1 VQGPPQVRCRSRG
14 EAVTF
19 EFSLLKEGPM
29 KCEEIPPGLGIRKSR
44 PFFRLVTLSAVLV
57 LLTACGSG
65 SGDSGATASAPPTAS
80 TSSGPGTA
88 STGSTVEINNF
99 MFTPKTLTVP
109 AGATVTWKFDDST
122 QHTVTADDNSFTS
135 QVLGSGQTYT
145 HTFTSAGTVNYH
157 CSIHTFMTGTIV
169 VK

>member
-1 VQGPPQVRCRSRG
+1 
-14 EAVTF
+14 
-19 EFSLLKEGPM
+19 M
-29 KCEEIPPGLGIRKSR
+29 RKSR
-44 PFFRLVTLSAVLV
+44 PFFRLLALLAVLV
-57 LLTACGSG
+57 LVTACGSG
-65 SGDSGATASAPPTAS
+65 SSGGGAAASASATASATAS
-80 TSSGPGTA
+80 ASASMSSGSGTA
-88 STGSTVEINNF
+88 VAGSTVEINNF

-109 AGATVTWKFDDST
+109 VGTTVTWKFDDST

-145 HTFTSAGTVNYH
+145 HTFNSAGTVNYH

>member
-1 VQGPPQVRCRSRG
+1 
-14 EAVTF
+14 
-19 EFSLLKEGPM
+19 M
-29 KCEEIPPGLGIRKSR
+29 KREESSPRPGTRQRR
-44 PFFRLVTLSAVLV
+44 PFFGLVALPAALA
-57 LLTACGSG
+57 LATACGSG
-65 SGDSGATASAPPTAS
+65 SGGGGATPSAPATVS
-80 TSSGPGTA
+80 SSGSATA
-88 STGSTVEINNF
+88 IPGSTVEINNF

-109 AGATVTWKFDDST
+109 VGTTVTWKFDDST